1 MSMMVSACS
10 TTKSANVSN
19 RIEIPPLPYTLAQPC
34 EDLLEISDTSAKTN
48 LNWQFDTISKYNRC
62 AQSKDALLQI
72 YNQVQKGLKND

>member
-1 MSMMVSACS
+1 M
-10 TTKSANVSN
+10 
-19 RIEIPPLPYTLAQPC
+19 AQPC